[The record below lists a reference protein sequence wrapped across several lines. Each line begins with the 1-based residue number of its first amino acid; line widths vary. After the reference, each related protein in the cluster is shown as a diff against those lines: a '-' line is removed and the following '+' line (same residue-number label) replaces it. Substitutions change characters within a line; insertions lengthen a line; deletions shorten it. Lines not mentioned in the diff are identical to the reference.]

1 MQLKPGHEIV
11 GNVAA
16 VKREGNQVKVVFT
29 VPREV
34 ELPQGA
40 LAEKD
45 LQSIVGERVGISNN
59 GDGYK
64 LRKIKTRG

>member
-1 MQLKPGHEIV
+1 MQLEPMHEIV

-16 VKREGNQVKVVFT
+16 VKKKGNQVKVVFT
-29 VPREV
+29 VRKEV
-34 ELPQGA
+34 ELPQDA

-45 LQSIVGERVGISNN
+45 MQSIVGERVGIFNS

-64 LRKIKTRG
+64 LRKIK